1 MHKPLARITWSLLIS
16 ISAFICAQ
24 RSDAQVDKPLAGTT
38 ITVALRSLPETD
50 LITSKIQDFEKST
63 GIKVQVVTFPEQQ
76 LRDKLV
82 QDLSTKAGQFTV
94 IAIDSLV
101 IPEFSQADWI
111 LPLDNFAQKEGAK
124 YDLTDIS
131 AGARGLLSAQ
141 GKLYALPIYAEVTQ
155 LMYRKD
161 LFEQAAVKPPTTIDQ
176 LVQVAKKFTNKAAG
190 KYGIAMRGLRG
201 FGMNMY
207 IFSGFLRSYGG
218 QFLTEKNEPNFNTPE
233 GTKALEIYSDILKEF
248 GPPGEANF
256 SWDDVQNAF
265 TTGSVAMILDA
276 NNFYTRIED
285 PKKSGI
291 VGKIGY
297 ASVPS
302 GPHGQFPACYSLGF
316 AVSAIGAK
324 SNEEQQAAA
333 EFIFWA
339 TSYDIQMASVPN
351 GLVSQTRDKVL
362 NSLEYKARANP
373 EWLSSTA
380 ESWKIANPDYLPRTV
395 AYRTTGDILG
405 VSVQEA
411 IAGSKSPKDA
421 LAEASAQ
428 VADYLK
434 RARLTGTPRSYTE
447 P

>member
-1 MHKPLARITWSLLIS
+1 MHKPLARIKWSLLIS

-101 IPEFSQADWI
+101 IPEFSQANWI

-176 LVQVAKKFTNKAAG
+176 LVQVAKKFTNKA
-190 KYGIAMRGLRG
+190 
-201 FGMNMY
+201 
-207 IFSGFLRSYGG
+207 
-218 QFLTEKNEPNFNTPE
+218 
-233 GTKALEIYSDILKEF
+233 
-248 GPPGEANF
+248 
-256 SWDDVQNAF
+256 
-265 TTGSVAMILDA
+265 
-276 NNFYTRIED
+276 
-285 PKKSGI
+285 
-291 VGKIGY
+291 
-297 ASVPS
+297 
-302 GPHGQFPACYSLGF
+302 
-316 AVSAIGAK
+316 
-324 SNEEQQAAA
+324 
-333 EFIFWA
+333 
-339 TSYDIQMASVPN
+339 
-351 GLVSQTRDKVL
+351 
-362 NSLEYKARANP
+362 
-373 EWLSSTA
+373 
-380 ESWKIANPDYLPRTV
+380 
-395 AYRTTGDILG
+395 
-405 VSVQEA
+405 
-411 IAGSKSPKDA
+411 
-421 LAEASAQ
+421 
-428 VADYLK
+428 
-434 RARLTGTPRSYTE
+434 
-447 P
+447 